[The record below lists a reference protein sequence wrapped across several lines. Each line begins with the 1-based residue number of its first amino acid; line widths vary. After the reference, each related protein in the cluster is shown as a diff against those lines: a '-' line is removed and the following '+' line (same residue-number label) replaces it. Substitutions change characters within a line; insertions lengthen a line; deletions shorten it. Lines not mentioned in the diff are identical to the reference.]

1 MNEDVPRAAISNR
14 AASSRPLG
22 AAANGAPKPQRAKST
37 PHLGEKT
44 MLHLADRDDHAF
56 CGAKDGD
63 RTFEHERVD
72 CPDCIRMIREAERQD
87 RRDES
92 GGG

>member
-1 MNEDVPRAAISNR
+1 MR
-14 AASSRPLG
+14 
-22 AAANGAPKPQRAKST
+22 
-37 PHLGEKT
+37 HLS
-44 MLHLADRDDHAF
+44 DRDDHAF

-63 RTFEHERVD
+63 RTFEYERVD
-72 CPDCIRMIREAERQD
+72 CPDCLRRMRIAEVQD